1 MNWIVIGILIAIGI
15 YIAPIVLALV
25 VFIGAFI
32 LVGIGM
38 LFNFIRDLFK
48 R

>member
-1 MNWIVIGILIAIGI
+1 MEYILIGLFIAIGF

-25 VFIGAFI
+25 LFVGAFI
-32 LVGIGM
+32 LVGIDM